1 MWRWWMFAGL
11 VVMALGVVTMGVMAV
26 YSGGSRPCLVN
37 QVSEE
42 FHKGYTTRLD
52 MDFGETALLT
62 MTMRNTQEGR
72 QGFDA
77 GFIPPVL
84 FTVLTPDCRTVWQS
98 PHSFLAP
105 IKHIR
110 FEPHE
115 AKRFGGEWSLTDD
128 WGELVPPGYYHVY
141 GVMQVDGDPT
151 DRNEHIDAQ
160 LAVRKTV
167 WVGSAQ
173 LQTVRPRHPPTPAHP
188 CINGGGLVYEAYV
201 RQVMEEHSELLVEW
215 ERWAFKVLEA
225 DLLNENRVSTGRRGI
240 RVVEHVPPW
249 APPWEDS
256 PFEKLPECLEG
267 VPVQVVVR
275 PDE

>member
-1 MWRWWMFAGL
+1 MWRWWIVAGL
-11 VVMALGVVTMGVMAV
+11 VVMALVVVTLAV
-26 YSGGSRPCLVN
+26 AAPTGDSRPCLVN

-42 FHKGYTTRLD
+42 FHKRYSTRLD
-52 MDFGETALLT
+52 VDFGETVLLT
-62 MTMRNTQEGR
+62 MTLQNTQDRR

-98 PHSFLAP
+98 PYGFLAP
-105 IKHIR
+105 TIHVR
-110 FEPHE
+110 FEPE
-115 AKRFGGEWSLTDD
+115 ETKRFGGEWSLTDD
-128 WGELVPPGYYHVY
+128 WGELVRPGNYHVY
-141 GVMQVDGDPT
+141 GVMKVDGDPT
-151 DRNEHIDAQ
+151 DRDDHPDAQ

-173 LQTVRPRHPPTPAHP
+173 LRAARPRHPPVPLSSVGCSWSADRWQ
-188 CINGGGLVYEAYV
+188 IL
-201 RQVMEEHSELLVEW
+201 RVMEEYSELLSEW
-215 ERWAFKVLEA
+215 ERWAFKVFES
-225 DLLNENRVSTGRRGI
+225 DLLDENRVSTGRRGI

-256 PFEKLPECLEG
+256 PLGKLPACLEG